1 MRKLLCFVFLVTV
14 LCLGVVHAEEGHK
27 IYYFTDA
34 SIADAINN
42 SALTKNASAQE
53 TDETLRISLTK
64 GAVYPHFLR
73 PVEGMNAVGGEDN
86 ILAICVKTT
95 F

>member
-1 MRKLLCFVFLVTV
+1 MRKLLCFVIIVTV

-42 SALTKNASAQE
+42 SELTKMH
-53 TDETLRISLTK
+53 LPRWRMK
-64 GAVYPHFLR
+64 H
-73 PVEGMNAVGGEDN
+73 
-86 ILAICVKTT
+86 
-95 F
+95 